1 MTSAGTHP
9 FDALTPEELHARRSE
24 KWAAYPPD
32 VLPAWVAEMDYPL
45 AEPIRQALAELVGR
59 SDTGYAHAGGLELPE
74 AYAEFAAARYGV
86 KVDPGHAYILQDV
99 MRGVLECIRLFT
111 SPGDGV
117 VVNTPVYPPFYSTIA
132 YAERLVIEAPLAR
145 VETTGRYELDL
156 DALERAF
163 HGGARAYLLCNP
175 HNPTGRVFSRQE
187 LEAVAEL
194 ADRHDILVLSDE
206 VHGPLTYPAVE
217 HVPFVSIDSASA
229 RDGVTLVSGSKAWNL
244 PGLKCAMV
252 LAGSAARLERI
263 TSMPEEV
270 RFGTGILGLV
280 ANQVAFRD
288 CVGWLD
294 DTMEYLAASRELA
307 GRLLAERLPAV
318 RWHPPEAT
326 YLAWLDCRGLGL
338 GDDPAEA
345 FLERGRVAL
354 SPGPAFGSGG
364 AGFARLNLST
374 SHAILAEAIERMTQA
389 AAV

>member
-1 MTSAGTHP
+1 VTSAGTHP
-9 FDALTPEELHARRSE
+9 FDLLTFEELHSRRSE

-45 AEPIRQALAELVGR
+45 AEPIQQALAQLVDRG
-59 SDTGYAHAGGLELPE
+59 DTGYAHARGLELPE
-74 AYAEFAAARYGV
+74 VYAEFAAARYGA
-86 KVDPGHAYILQDV
+86 KVDPGHAYLLQDV
-99 MRGVLECIRLFT
+99 MRGVLECLRLFT

-117 VVNTPVYPPFYSTIA
+117 VVNPPVYPPFYSTIA
-132 YAERLVIEAPLAR
+132 YAKRLVIEAPLAR
-145 VETTGRYELDL
+145 DDATGRYELDL

-175 HNPTGRVFSRQE
+175 HNPTGRVFTRQD

-194 ADRHDILVLSDE
+194 ADRHDIFVLADE
-206 VHGPLTYPAVE
+206 VHGPLTYPGVE
-217 HVPFVSIDSASA
+217 HVPFASVDAASA

-270 RFGTGILGLV
+270 RFGTGIMGLV

-288 CVGWLD
+288 GVPWLD
-294 DTMEYLAASRELA
+294 DTMAYLTANRDLA
-307 GRLLAERLPAV
+307 GAMLAERLPAV
-318 RWHPPEAT
+318 RWHRPEAT
-326 YLAWLDCRGLGL
+326 YLAWLDCRDLGL
-338 GDDPAEA
+338 GDDPSEA

-374 SHAILAEAIERMTQA
+374 SHAILAEAMERMARTIA
-389 AAV
+389 